1 MVISFF
7 KSDIGKLRENNEDA
21 LYASDEHLLFLL
33 ADGMGGHL
41 GGEIASNMA
50 IKIIARERSR
60 QLFKIRW

>member
-41 GGEIASNMA
+41 GGEILVIWRLKSLH
-50 IKIIARERSR
+50 ES
-60 QLFKIRW
+60 

>member
-41 GGEIASNMA
+41 GGEIA
-50 IKIIARERSR
+50 E
-60 QLFKIRW
+60 